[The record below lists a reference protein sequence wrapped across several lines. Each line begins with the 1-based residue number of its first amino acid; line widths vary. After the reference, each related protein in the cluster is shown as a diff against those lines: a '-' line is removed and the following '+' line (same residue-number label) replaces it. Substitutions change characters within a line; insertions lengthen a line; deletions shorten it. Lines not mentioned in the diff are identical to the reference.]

1 MHITGVRKINSIEN
15 LKPKNYYH
23 SRGNRNNNGLY
34 EQSKN
39 KEQQQE
45 KIFQAYIEESQK
57 VVERD
62 KKTEDEKNVRQINR
76 ITVENKPLMQK
87 HVETAQARLQKA
99 QKAYNMKNK
108 SVRTENKEN
117 DNERIKKEIQTEES
131 EIQPKTKKEE
141 VKEFKES
148 LSSKQEKSD
157 YDLAFEKFERMLVMK
172 KAKENIEN
180 QKKVKK
186 RK

>member
-87 HVETAQARLQKA
+87 HVETAQ
-99 QKAYNMKNK
+99 
-108 SVRTENKEN
+108 EN

-180 QKKVKK
+180 QKKSK
-186 RK
+186 RENKEDELDKD